1 MFYFQYFIIT
11 GKHNSMFTC
20 YAPSPNSMYSDFMS
34 WMMKTILGIG
44 ADIAHP
50 GFTQVEINPYFFRE
64 LTYARG
70 YCGTVRGRIGVA
82 WKRTSDRIELTVEV
96 PEGMTV
102 TFRGQTLKSGVNV
115 ITA

>member
-1 MFYFQYFIIT
+1 MSWLEDGATALYEFWDMSVSQN
-11 GKHNSMFTC
+11 HH
-20 YAPSPNSMYSDFMS
+20 MYSDFMS

-96 PEGMTV
+96 PEGMPV
-102 TFRGQTLKSGVNV
+102 TCRGQTLKSGVNV